1 MAPTRREVLTIIASL
16 ITSGIFANNNKT
28 NKMRRLLNDN
38 KLPDGVLSAVLTP
51 LDSNLNA
58 DYAHLVKHIK
68 WLLSRGNNAI
78 GLLGTTG
85 EANSFS
91 VNERMQ
97 ILEAVLDG
105 DIPARKLIVGTGCC
119 AITDTVTLTRH
130 AHSYGVA
137 GILLLPPFYYKQI
150 NDVGLETYIARLLDK
165 VGENKIQIYL
175 YHFPQLTVVP
185 FTISLIERLV
195 SKYPDNIIGM
205 KDSGG
210 DWSHMEEILKAIP
223 GFRLF
228 TGNEKF
234 LLSVLKAGG
243 SGCISASAN
252 LTSPEAAGVYE
263 AWKKGNGENEQARLS
278 MLREVLETYPSIG
291 TLKYLFAKLSGD
303 KDWLNIRPPNVILTA
318 EEGFQIEQKL
328 KELNYFKPF

>member
-1 MAPTRREVLTIIASL
+1 MPTTRREILTITASL
-16 ITSGIFANNNKT
+16 ITSGILANNNKP
-28 NKMRRLLNDN
+28 KKLKRLLNDN
-38 KLPDGVLSAVLTP
+38 KLPGGVLSAVLTP
-51 LDSNLNA
+51 LDGKLNA

-68 WLLSRGNNAI
+68 WLLSRGNNGI

-91 VNERMQ
+91 VDERMK

-105 DIPARKLIVGTGCC
+105 GVPPDKLIVGTGCC

-130 AHSYGVA
+130 AHSHGIA

-150 NDVGLETYIARLLDK
+150 NDRGLETYFATLLDR

-175 YHFPQLTVVP
+175 YHFPQLSGVP
-185 FTISLIERLV
+185 FTVKLTERLV
-195 SKYPDNIIGM
+195 SKYPNNIIGM

-210 DWSHMEEILKAIP
+210 DWSNMEQILKTIP
-223 GFRLF
+223 GFRLY

-243 SGCISASAN
+243 AGCISANAN
-252 LTSPEAAGVYE
+252 LTSPEAAAVYDG
-263 AWKKGNGENEQARLS
+263 WKKGSGEKEQARLT
-278 MLREVLETYPSIG
+278 MLREVLEKYPSIG
-291 TLKYLFAKLSGD
+291 TLKYMFAKLSGD
-303 KDWLNIRPPNVILTA
+303 KDWLNIRPPNVILTDD
-318 EEGFQIEQKL
+318 EGIQIEQKL
-328 KELNYFKPF
+328 KELNYLKPF